1 MFIFIVCLW
10 GFFSG
15 KKKTNTYKQLKQVP
29 SDDDIDSCEE
39 EYTVFDKDDRS
50 TIQLQ
55 LVPSATQDRNRQ
67 TEEVNI
73 KRVKTNWSQCLL
85 LLAVIIVAICG
96 LAVGIVLVRLLK
108 APLESR
114 NDTVKVLPNNTTQSE
129 SEISPVVTDAT
140 KLVTEL
146 DVTKLV
152 TESNHVED
160 VTLSSEDV
168 TPSSEGTI
176 KWEKTWKDVCK

>member
-1 MFIFIVCLW
+1 M
-10 GFFSG
+10 
-15 KKKTNTYKQLKQVP
+15 
-29 SDDDIDSCEE
+29 
-39 EYTVFDKDDRS
+39 FDKDDRS

-55 LVPSATQDRNRQ
+55 LVPSATQDRNRHA
-67 TEEVNI
+67 EEVNI

-85 LLAVIIVAICG
+85 LLAVIVVAICG

-129 SEISPVVTDAT
+129 SEISQVVTDAT

-146 DVTKLV
+146 DVTKLA
-152 TESNHVED
+152 TESNHKD

-168 TPSSEGTI
+168 PPSSEGTI
-176 KWEKTWKDVCK
+176 KWEKTWKDVCKYDKLILHLLI